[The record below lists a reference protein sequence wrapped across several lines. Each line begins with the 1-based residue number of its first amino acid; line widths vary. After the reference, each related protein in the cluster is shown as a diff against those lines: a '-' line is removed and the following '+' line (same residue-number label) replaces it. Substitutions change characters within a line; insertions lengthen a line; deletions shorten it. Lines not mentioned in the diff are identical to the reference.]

1 MNPDVHS
8 AFELIRVQTIPSL
21 KIQFEEYRHKVTGAQ
36 HIHLAADN
44 SENVFLVAL
53 RTVPM
58 DSTGVAHIL
67 EHTALCG
74 SEKFPVRDPFFMM
87 IRRSLNTFMNA
98 FTSSDWTAYPFAS
111 QNQKDFNNLLE
122 VYLDAV
128 FFARLDPLDFAQEG
142 HRLEYAKAD
151 DSNTELTYKGVVFNE
166 MKGAMSSINSTLW
179 QTMSK
184 HLYPTSTYHYNSGGE
199 PADIPDLTYD
209 QFTQFYKTHY
219 HPSNAIFITFGDIA
233 AADHQ
238 EKFEQHALHRFE
250 ALDNHIAVTDEKRYS
265 EPQYFEE
272 SYAFEPG
279 EDGTDSANKTHIVLA
294 WLLGKSTN
302 LEDTMRARLLASVL
316 MDNSGSPLQNL
327 LETTDLGTAPS
338 PMCGLEDSQL
348 ELCFACG
355 IEGSNPEQADAV
367 ETMILQLLQE
377 VADNGLPYEQVA
389 ASLHQLELSQR
400 EITGG
405 SYPYGLNLILTSLT
419 SATHRGDPVSLL
431 DLDPVIAKLKQQ
443 ILDPDYIKSLAR
455 ELLLDNQHRIRL
467 VLKPDAQLANKKD
480 QAEKDRLSAINAE
493 LNNEQKQAIVD
504 SAAAL
509 KQRQEMEEDL
519 DILPKVGL
527 EDIPEDI
534 HFSQPT
540 KRQTEGFPLTT
551 YAAGTNG
558 LVYQQ
563 LIMPIPKLT
572 AEQFDLL
579 PLYSTCVTEMGVGN
593 RNYQETQLWHSSVVG
608 SYNASA
614 SVRTHR
620 QDLAKLHGNITLACK
635 GLASNQQAMSE
646 LMQESFSLARFD
658 ELERLRELIAQILTH
673 KESSVVS
680 NGHVLAMMAASSD
693 LSPYAQLKQRW
704 SGMTSL
710 SLLRK
715 LNQAITSETE
725 LQKLAS
731 QLEAI
736 HQSVLNQPRQYLL
749 VSEKQRLDE
758 FSQSMTDAL
767 ASDRNQ
773 LQTDNTLAYQP
784 KMLPR
789 DHCWTASTQVSFC
802 AKAFPTVAGS
812 HPDAAALTLLGGI
825 LRNGYLHRAIR
836 EQGGAYGAGASQ
848 DSQSG
853 AFRFFSYRDPR
864 IDGTLEDFDASI
876 KWVLNQPIGSDKIEE
891 AILGVIAN
899 MDKPSSPAG
908 EAIQAFYTE
917 LNGRNKQ
924 TQIEFR
930 QRVLKVNEGDL
941 KRVAEQYLSP
951 DNATTAIIT
960 NTDLAGPTGLQIIN

>member
-1 MNPDVHS
+1 
-8 AFELIRVQTIPSL
+8 
-21 KIQFEEYRHKVTGAQ
+21 
-36 HIHLAADN
+36 
-44 SENVFLVAL
+44 
-53 RTVPM
+53 
-58 DSTGVAHIL
+58 
-67 EHTALCG
+67 
-74 SEKFPVRDPFFMM
+74 
-87 IRRSLNTFMNA
+87 
-98 FTSSDWTAYPFAS
+98 
-111 QNQKDFNNLLE
+111 
-122 VYLDAV
+122 
-128 FFARLDPLDFAQEG
+128 
-142 HRLEYAKAD
+142 
-151 DSNTELTYKGVVFNE
+151 
-166 MKGAMSSINSTLW
+166 
-179 QTMSK
+179 
-184 HLYPTSTYHYNSGGE
+184 
-199 PADIPDLTYD
+199 
-209 QFTQFYKTHY
+209 
-219 HPSNAIFITFGDIA
+219 
-233 AADHQ
+233 
-238 EKFEQHALHRFE
+238 
-250 ALDNHIAVTDEKRYS
+250 
-265 EPQYFEE
+265 
-272 SYAFEPG
+272 
-279 EDGTDSANKTHIVLA
+279 
-294 WLLGKSTN
+294 
-302 LEDTMRARLLASVL
+302 
-316 MDNSGSPLQNL
+316 
-327 LETTDLGTAPS
+327 
-338 PMCGLEDSQL
+338 
-348 ELCFACG
+348 
-355 IEGSNPEQADAV
+355 
-367 ETMILQLLQE
+367 
-377 VADNGLPYEQVA
+377 
-389 ASLHQLELSQR
+389 
-400 EITGG
+400 
-405 SYPYGLNLILTSLT
+405 
-419 SATHRGDPVSLL
+419 
-431 DLDPVIAKLKQQ
+431 
-443 ILDPDYIKSLAR
+443 
-455 ELLLDNQHRIRL
+455 
-467 VLKPDAQLANKKD
+467 
-480 QAEKDRLSAINAE
+480 
-493 LNNEQKQAIVD
+493 
-504 SAAAL
+504 
-509 KQRQEMEEDL
+509 
-519 DILPKVGL
+519 
-527 EDIPEDI
+527 
-534 HFSQPT
+534 
-540 KRQTEGFPLTT
+540 
-551 YAAGTNG
+551 
-558 LVYQQ
+558 
-563 LIMPIPKLT
+563 MPIPKLT

-658 ELERLRELIAQILTH
+658 ELERLRELIAQILTY

-736 HQSVLNQPRQYLL
+736 HQLVLNQPRQYLL

-836 EQGGAYGAGASQ
+836 EQGGAYGSGASQ

-891 AILGVIAN
+891 AILGVIGN